1 MSISMLAFARNQST
15 NILPLLMG
23 LFCKIEGTSSRVI
36 STLSNMGLCVSGK
49 TVERLKERVSK
60 DAVSLAV
67 ELISSGRLFCTVFDN
82 INLYLRKF
90 QQRITNQ
97 NSMIHAT
104 NCAVIAIDEEE
115 EEVKEAE
122 DLKAKLDL
130 RGKRVNA
137 TFKDIAP
144 DKSDDEHLAKAFPA
158 LIADMLVRYSP
169 ESKTWKGRSV
179 ILDAIRKSMPQDR
192 PIPPKKTDARPF
204 GVFDVNEGSKKGIVK
219 VLEAI
224 KDRSTLSWERWS
236 GKMRLILGD
245 WLTSSNLRAA
255 RRDRADDVNSME
267 RLEYV
272 EELSNLFHFALQA
285 THMLIRTH
293 YGHAVLDPTSLAA
306 HKGLLGHTWDVNKPN
321 YAAAKALVRH
331 SLIARLLHAV
341 MLIIFNHQAWQFY

>member
-1 MSISMLAFARNQST
+1 
-15 NILPLLMG
+15 
-23 LFCKIEGTSSRVI
+23 
-36 STLSNMGLCVSGK
+36 MGLCVSGK
-49 TVERLKERVSK
+49 TVERLKERISK

-104 NCAVIAIDEEE
+104 NCAVIAIDEED
-115 EEVKEAE
+115 VDVQEAE

-137 TFKDIAP
+137 SFKDIMP

-158 LIADMLVRYSP
+158 LIAEMLVRYSP
-169 ESKTWKGRSV
+169 ESKTWKGRTAM
-179 ILDAIRKSMPQDR
+179 LDAIKKSMPRDR
-192 PIPPKKTDARPF
+192 PLPPKKTDARPF

-224 KDRSTLSWERWS
+224 KDRSTLTWQKWS
-236 GKMRLILGD
+236 GNMRLILGD

-255 RRDRADDVNSME
+255 
-267 RLEYV
+267 
-272 EELSNLFHFALQA
+272 
-285 THMLIRTH
+285 
-293 YGHAVLDPTSLAA
+293 
-306 HKGLLGHTWDVNKPN
+306 
-321 YAAAKALVRH
+321 
-331 SLIARLLHAV
+331 
-341 MLIIFNHQAWQFY
+341 

>member
-1 MSISMLAFARNQST
+1 MSISMLTFARNQST
-15 NILPLLMG
+15 NVLPLLMG
-23 LFCKIEGTSSRVI
+23 LFCKIEGTSSRVV

-49 TVERLKERVSK
+49 SVERLKERISK
-60 DAVSLAV
+60 DAVSLAI

-104 NCAVIAIDEEE
+104 NCAIIAIDEENLDA
-115 EEVKEAE
+115 KEAE

-137 TFKDIAP
+137 TFEDITP
-144 DKSDDEHLAKAFPA
+144 DKSDDEHIGKAFTG
-158 LIADMLVRYSP
+158 LIAEIIIRYSP
-169 ESKTWKGRSV
+169 GSKKWKDRSGM
-179 ILDAIRKSMPQDR
+179 LNAIQNSMPQDR
-192 PIPPKKTDARPF
+192 PLPPQKTDARPF

-224 KDRSTLSWERWS
+224 QDRSTLTWEKWS
-236 GKMRLILGD
+236 QNMRIILGD

-255 RRDRADDVNSME
+255 RRDRADDINAME

-285 THMLIRTH
+285 THMLMRTH
-293 YGHAVLDPTSLAA
+293 YGQAVLDPTSLAA
-306 HKGLLGHTWDVNKPN
+306 HKGLLARTWDVNKPN
-321 YAAAKALVRH
+321 YAAAKALVQH
-331 SLIARLLHAV
+331 SLIARILHVV
-341 MLIIFNHQAWQFY
+341 MSVLFAP